1 MEYNYYIKNSA
12 IEEIKIL
19 KTNGIAITAQNIENF
34 YMSEVNVIV
43 NLGKVLENDKIY
55 DGFVKLADIPKG
67 ANVEEILLEN
77 RKKMME
83 IIIDSYTKQCIK
95 QNKLVPDEN
104 PEQNLELKSINLI
117 FNAVNNYYDSIY
129 ARYNN
134 LDENKV
140 LPEYNEQELVNLK
153 YKSYK
158 KIMNGVGV
166 LGIQNEFKKSKMK
179 SFAQFCAESTIN
191 YVHKYNVTADKL
203 LKEGIEQG
211 DIVVENPVDDSN
223 VSELNAGD
231 ISIDNILK
239 MDNVNKSNIE
249 IKIPL
254 MYDMLEKSYNSRS
267 AAERFFSYF
276 PFINPTA
283 KAERRA
289 MNTIRNVME
298 EVCYNHMD
306 LDELELK
313 RDKAVKMNAKK
324 YYKEELEK
332 LNYVEEEQKVAIE
345 APEVIE
351 NEKVVHEIDDSVVK
365 DLLARNVVKRTLD

>member
-1 MEYNYYIKNSA
+1 M
-12 IEEIKIL
+12 
-19 KTNGIAITAQNIENF
+19 
-34 YMSEVNVIV
+34 
-43 NLGKVLENDKIY
+43 
-55 DGFVKLADIPKG
+55 
-67 ANVEEILLEN
+67 
-77 RKKMME
+77 
-83 IIIDSYTKQCIK
+83 
-95 QNKLVPDEN
+95 
-104 PEQNLELKSINLI
+104 
-117 FNAVNNYYDSIY
+117 
-129 ARYNN
+129 
-134 LDENKV
+134 
-140 LPEYNEQELVNLK
+140 
-153 YKSYK
+153 
-158 KIMNGVGV
+158 
-166 LGIQNEFKKSKMK
+166 
-179 SFAQFCAESTIN
+179 
-191 YVHKYNVTADKL
+191 HKYNTAADKL

-211 DIVVENPVDDSN
+211 DIEVVNPVDDSN

-231 ISIDNILK
+231 ISIDMLK

-267 AAERFFSYF
+267 TAERFFSYF

-306 LDELELK
+306 LDELEIK

-332 LNYVEEEQKVAIE
+332 LNYVEEEHKVPIE

-351 NEKVVHEIDDSVVK
+351 SEKVAPEIDDSVVK
-365 DLLARNVVKRTLD
+365 ELLARNVVKRTLD

>member
-19 KTNGIAITAQNIENF
+19 KKNGKAITEKNIENF

-55 DGFVKLADIPKG
+55 DGFVKLVDIPKG

-77 RKKMME
+77 RKKMMA

-95 QNKLVPDEN
+95 QNKLVLDEK
-104 PEQNLELKSINLI
+104 PEQDLKLKSINLI

-129 ARYNN
+129 ARYTN

-140 LPEYNEQELVNLK
+140 LPEYDEQELVNLK

-166 LGIQNEFKKSKMK
+166 LGIQNEFKKSKIE
-179 SFAQFCAESTIN
+179 SFAQFCAEAAVH
-191 YVHKYNVTADKL
+191 YVHKYNTAADKL

-211 DIVVENPVDDSN
+211 DIEVVNPVDDSN
-223 VSELNAGD
+223 VSELNPGD
-231 ISIDNILK
+231 ISISMLN

-306 LDELELK
+306 LDELEIK

-332 LNYVEEEQKVAIE
+332 LNYVEEEQKVPIE

-351 NEKVVHEIDDSVVK
+351 SEKVAPEIDDSVVK
-365 DLLARNVVKRTLD
+365 ELLARNVVKRTLD

>member
-19 KTNGIAITAQNIENF
+19 KKNGKAITAKNIENF

-55 DGFVKLADIPKG
+55 DGFVKLVDIPKG

-77 RKKMME
+77 RKKMMA

-95 QNKLVPDEN
+95 QNKLVLDEK
-104 PEQNLELKSINLI
+104 PEQNLKLKSINLI

-129 ARYNN
+129 ARYTN

-140 LPEYNEQELVNLK
+140 LPEYDEQELVNLK

-166 LGIQNEFKKSKMK
+166 LGIQNEFKKSKIE
-179 SFAQFCAESTIN
+179 SFAQFCAEAAVH
-191 YVHKYNVTADKL
+191 YVHKYNTAADKL

-211 DIVVENPVDDSN
+211 DIEVVNHVEDSN
-223 VSELNAGD
+223 VSELNPGD
-231 ISIDNILK
+231 ISISMLN

-306 LDELELK
+306 LDELEIK

-332 LNYVEEEQKVAIE
+332 LNYVEEEQKVPIE

-351 NEKVVHEIDDSVVK
+351 SEKAVPEIDDSVVK
-365 DLLARNVVKRTLD
+365 ELLARNVVKRTLD

>member
-19 KTNGIAITAQNIENF
+19 KTNGKAITAKNIENF

-55 DGFVKLADIPKG
+55 DGFVKLTDIPKG

-77 RKKMME
+77 RKKMMA

-95 QNKLVPDEN
+95 QNKLVLDEK
-104 PEQNLELKSINLI
+104 PEQDLKLKSINLI

-129 ARYNN
+129 ARYTN

-140 LPEYNEQELVNLK
+140 LPEYDEQELVNLK

-166 LGIQNEFKKSKMK
+166 LGIQNEFKKSKIE
-179 SFAQFCAESTIN
+179 SFAQFCAEAAVH
-191 YVHKYNVTADKL
+191 YVHKYNTAADKL

-211 DIVVENPVDDSN
+211 DIEVVNHVEDSN
-223 VSELNAGD
+223 VSELNPGD
-231 ISIDNILK
+231 ISISMLN

-306 LDELELK
+306 LDELEIK

-332 LNYVEEEQKVAIE
+332 LNYVEEEQKVPIE

-351 NEKVVHEIDDSVVK
+351 SEKAVPEIDDSVGK

>member
-12 IEEIKIL
+12 IEEIKKL
-19 KTNGIAITAQNIENF
+19 KTNGKVITAKNIENF

-55 DGFVKLADIPKG
+55 DGFVKLTDIPEG
-67 ANVEEILLEN
+67 ANVEEFLLEN
-77 RKKMME
+77 RKKMMA

-95 QNKLVPDEN
+95 QNKLVLDEN
-104 PEQNLELKSINLI
+104 PEQDLKLKSINLI

-129 ARYNN
+129 ARYSNFG
-134 LDENKV
+134 ENKF
-140 LPEYNEQELVNLK
+140 LPEYNEQELAKLK

-166 LGIQNEFKKSKMK
+166 LGIENEFKKSKTG
-179 SFAQFCAESTIN
+179 SFAQFCAEAAVN

-211 DIVVENPVDDSN
+211 DIEVVNPVDDSN

-231 ISIDNILK
+231 ISIDILK

-306 LDELELK
+306 LDELEIK

-332 LNYVEEEQKVAIE
+332 LNYVEEEQIE
-345 APEVIE
+345 PIEVQEVIE
-351 NEKVVHEIDDSVVK
+351 QKEVVNEIDDLVVNEI
-365 DLLARNVVKRTLD
+365 LTRNMLK